1 VTDSRAAFDFVSGY
15 KPYHVPDSILAQSPL
30 PIERLRREGK
40 ILSDRQWLLRIIVLE
55 SVAGVPG
62 MVGGTLRHLRSLRLL
77 VRTHLSVLSVERTR
91 LMNREEMGDGSIRYW
106 KKQRMRGCTSCKF
119 PLLDRLYLK
128 ERLTSRTF
136 LTVAQPTRLTRLLVL
151 GAQGV
156 MYNLF
161 FFMYLISSKTA
172 HRFVGAL
179 EEEACRT

>member
-15 KPYHVPDSILAQSPL
+15 KPYHVPDSILAESPL

-77 VRTHLSVLSVERTR
+77 VRIHLSVSCIKRTR
-91 LMNREEMGDGSIRYW
+91 LMNREEMEDGSIRYW

-119 PLLDRLYLK
+119 LLVDRIINEGADGQDILNGRATNSLDTSASPGRPGSHVQPLLLHVPDLLK
-128 ERLTSRTF
+128 DGTSICWRS
-136 LTVAQPTRLTRLLVL
+136 R
-151 GAQGV
+151 GGG
-156 MYNLF
+156 M
-161 FFMYLISSKTA
+161 
-172 HRFVGAL
+172 
-179 EEEACRT
+179 